1 VEEEEEEEEEERNRK
16 IRDDYKK
23 MTKRV
28 ALWDIVREATVIRAE
43 GRMAREKAGRT
54 SGLAGDK
61 AFECIRAS
69 EEARDCERIEAA
81 QWLRRQ
87 VFPND
92 TENADEAVTNK
103 SAEEELRRL
112 RRRPEAERSY
122 LLPPASPPD
131 SPPPSYA
138 ASEKEVADGNTIDAV
153 MRGGIRGGHATPLDD
168 DPGALLAELASLRE
182 TVHLPEAEIEHTV
195 HGSDVL
201 RQMLAEFDRPARSTQ
216 ATVDISN
223 DPRVMLEELLAL
235 SAPGPRELRSPT
247 SEDFEEEGDDDIS
260 ALRARLERLTLPAR
274 SVTPTPAPV
283 GLDEGRVETAIA
295 DGLPPEAI
303 PYVVALEL
311 ELSDCEWAVAQGWTR
326 CLFSSSLDSYEAQKE
341 KETAVTHA
349 EEALQKTIDSVM
361 KVEQDNHR
369 KDEETK
375 LQRRLIVS
383 NLAASSEAEEVER
396 QFWQYRYDM

>member
-1 VEEEEEEEEEERNRK
+1 
-16 IRDDYKK
+16 
-23 MTKRV
+23 
-28 ALWDIVREATVIRAE
+28 VIRAE
-43 GRMAREKAGRT
+43 GRMTREKAGRT
-54 SGLAGDK
+54 SGLARDE
-61 AFECIRAS
+61 AFERIRAS
-69 EEARDCERIEAA
+69 EEARDCERVEAA
-81 QWLRRQ
+81 HWLRRQ
-87 VFPND
+87 MLPNG
-92 TENADEAVTNK
+92 TENADEAVMNK

-112 RRRPEAERSY
+112 KSRPEAERSY

-131 SPPPSYA
+131 SSPPSYA

-153 MRGGIRGGHATPLDD
+153 MRGGIRGGHATPLYD
-168 DPGALLAELASLRE
+168 DPGVLLAELASLRE
-182 TVHLPEAEIEHTV
+182 TVHLPKAEIDGTV
-195 HGSDVL
+195 HVADDL
-201 RQMLAEFDRPARSTQ
+201 RQMLAEFDRPARSTH
-216 ATVDISN
+216 ATADISN
-223 DPRVMLEELLAL
+223 DPRAMLEELLTL
-235 SAPGPRELRSPT
+235 SAPGPQELRSPT
-247 SEDFEEEGDDDIS
+247 SEDFEEEEDDDDIS

-326 CLFSSSLDSYEAQKE
+326 CLFSSYEAQKE

-349 EEALQKTIDSVM
+349 EETLQKTIDSVM